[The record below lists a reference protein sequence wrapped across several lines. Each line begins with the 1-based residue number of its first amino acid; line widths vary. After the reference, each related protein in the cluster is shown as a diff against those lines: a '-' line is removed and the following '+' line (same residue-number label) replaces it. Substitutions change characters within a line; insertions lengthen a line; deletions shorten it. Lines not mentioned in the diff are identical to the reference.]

1 MFRRVPAAAA
11 GRRKLTAVVAVM
23 SLSLSMSFV
32 STKADGRTVYT
43 GAAVAERIVWEY
55 RSELIMAPI

>member
-23 SLSLSMSFV
+23 SLIFV